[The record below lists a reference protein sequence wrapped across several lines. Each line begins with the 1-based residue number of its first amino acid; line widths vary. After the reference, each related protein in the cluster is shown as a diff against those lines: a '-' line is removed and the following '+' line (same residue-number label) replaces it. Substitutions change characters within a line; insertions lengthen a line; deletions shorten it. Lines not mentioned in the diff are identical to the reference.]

1 MLVHGHSKVG
11 KTTFAATAPYPR
23 LLLDVESASRF
34 LPIVRKVWNPALEEP
49 PVADGTWDTCVVYVR
64 DYQTVTQVYAWLQ
77 SGKHQFKSVI
87 LDSIS
92 ELQVRLKEQIAG
104 RGQLQT
110 QQWGEV
116 LTALA
121 GLMRDFR
128 DLTMHATNPLEAIVL
143 TAMTQQK
150 DGIWR
155 PYLQGQL
162 ATVIPY
168 FWDVTGYL
176 YVDQVQP
183 EDPTA
188 APVETRRML
197 TRKHPLFEAGERVQ
211 GRVPPVV
218 DNPRIDTMLDMI
230 FGPAVLDVPPAPEAP
245 VATEA
250 APQEDPWATTAQPEE
265 LPQYTE
271 TPAQ

>member
-1 MLVHGHSKVG
+1 MSDRALSILVHGHSKVG

-34 LPIVRKVWNPALEEP
+34 LQVNKVYWDPNDGPP
-49 PVADGTWDTCVVYVR
+49 PVADGSWDTCIVLVR
-64 DYQTVTQVYAWLQ
+64 DYDTVLKVYQWLQ
-77 SGKHQFKSVI
+77 SGQHQFRSLI

-92 ELQVRLKEQIAG
+92 ELQVRLKERIAG

-128 DLTMHATNPLEAIVL
+128 DLTMHPTNPLEAVVL
-143 TAMTQQK
+143 TAMTQNR
-150 DGIWR
+150 DGMYK

-168 FWDVTGYL
+168 FFDVTGYL
-176 YVDQVQP
+176 YVDQVAT

-188 APVETRRML
+188 PLVEVRRLL
-197 TRKHPLFEAGERVQ
+197 TRKHPMFEAGERVQ
-211 GRVPPVV
+211 GLIPPVV
-218 DNPRIDTMLDMI
+218 DNPSVEGMLNTI
-230 FGPAVLDVPPAPEAP
+230 FGVPQAPQPSPETNVETDVTPAPEA
-245 VATEA
+245 
-250 APQEDPWATTAQPEE
+250 
-265 LPQYTE
+265 
-271 TPAQ
+271 

>member
-1 MLVHGHSKVG
+1 
-11 KTTFAATAPYPR
+11 
-23 LLLDVESASRF
+23 LLDVESASRF
-34 LPIVRKVWNPALEEP
+34 LPIQRVVWEPSQGPP

-64 DYQTVTQVYAWLQ
+64 DYDTVLKVYQWLQ
-77 SGKHQFKSVI
+77 VGQHQFKSLI

-92 ELQVRLKEQIAG
+92 ELQVRLKERIAG

-116 LTALA
+116 LTNLA

-128 DLTMHATNPLEAIVL
+128 DLTMHPTNPLEAVVL
-143 TAMTQQK
+143 TAMTQQR

-176 YVDQVQP
+176 YVDQVAS
-183 EDPTA
+183 EDPTV
-188 APVETRRML
+188 APTEIRRL
-197 TRKHPLFEAGERVQ
+197 YTRKHPLFEAGERVQ
-211 GRVPPVV
+211 GRIPPVV
-218 DNPRIDTMLDMI
+218 DNPNISEMLDMI
-230 FGPAVLDVPPAPEAP
+230 FGPAEQPPAPEA
-245 VATEA
+245 
-250 APQEDPWATTAQPEE
+250 Q
-265 LPQYTE
+265 
-271 TPAQ
+271 

>member
-1 MLVHGHSKVG
+1 MSERALSVLVHGHSKVG

-34 LPIVRKVWNPALEEP
+34 LPVVRTVWDPNTGPP

-64 DYQTVTQVYAWLQ
+64 DYDTVLKVYQWLQ
-77 SGKHQFKSVI
+77 VGQHQFRSLV

-92 ELQVRLKEQIAG
+92 ELQVRLKERIAG

-128 DLTMHATNPLEAIVL
+128 DLTMHATNPLEAVVL
-143 TAMTQQK
+143 TAMTQNK
-150 DGIWR
+150 DGIYK

-168 FWDVTGYL
+168 FFDITGYL
-176 YVDQVQP
+176 YVDQVVT

-188 APVETRRML
+188 PPVEIRRLL
-197 TRKHPLFEAGERVQ
+197 TRKHPMFEAGERVQ
-211 GRVPPVV
+211 GRVPQVV
-218 DNPRIDTMLDMI
+218 DNPSIEGMLDMI
-230 FGPAVLDVPPAPEAP
+230 FGPRPEAP
-245 VATEA
+245 PQTQTTPESPA
-250 APQEDPWATTAQPEE
+250 A
-265 LPQYTE
+265 
-271 TPAQ
+271 

>member
-1 MLVHGHSKVG
+1 MSERALSVLVHGHSKVG

-34 LPIVRKVWNPALEEP
+34 LPIVRTVWDPNTGP
-49 PVADGTWDTCVVYVR
+49 PPLADGTWDTVVVYVR
-64 DYQTVTQVYAWLQ
+64 DYDTVLKVYQWLQ
-77 SGKHQFKSVI
+77 VGQHQFRSLI

-92 ELQVRLKEQIAG
+92 ELQVRLKERIAG

-128 DLTMHATNPLEAIVL
+128 DLTMHATNPLEAVVL
-143 TAMTQQK
+143 TAMTQNK
-150 DGIWR
+150 DGIYK

-168 FWDVTGYL
+168 FFDVTGYL
-176 YVDQVQP
+176 YVDQAVT

-188 APVETRRML
+188 PPVEIRRLL
-197 TRKHPLFEAGERVQ
+197 TRKHPMFEAGERVQ
-211 GRVPPVV
+211 GRIPQVV
-218 DNPRIDTMLDMI
+218 DNPSIEGMLDMI
-230 FGPAVLDVPPAPEAP
+230 FGPRPVEAP
-245 VATEA
+245 QT
-250 APQEDPWATTAQPEE
+250 Q
-265 LPQYTE
+265 E
-271 TPAQ
+271 TPESPEV

>member
-1 MLVHGHSKVG
+1 MSDRSLSVLVHGHSKVG
-11 KTTFAATAPYPR
+11 KTTFAATATYPR
-23 LLLDVESASRF
+23 LLLDVEAASRF
-34 LPIVRKVWNPALEEP
+34 LPVTKIVWDPASEPP
-49 PVADGTWDTCVVYVR
+49 PVADGTWDTCIVYVR
-64 DYQTVTQVYAWLQ
+64 DYNTVTQVYAWLQ
-77 SGKHQFKSVI
+77 SGKHQFKSLV

-128 DLTMHATNPLEAIVL
+128 DLTMHPTNPLEAVVL

-168 FWDVTGYL
+168 FWDITGYL
-176 YVDQVQP
+176 YVDQIP
-183 EDPTA
+183 NEDPTG
-188 APVETRRML
+188 APIEVRRLL
-197 TRKHPLFEAGERVQ
+197 TRKHPQFEAGERVQ
-211 GRVPPVV
+211 GRIPAVV
-218 DNPRIDTMLDMI
+218 DNPRIDTMIDMI
-230 FGPAVLDVPPAPEAP
+230 FGPAQ
-245 VATEA
+245 VAVTH
-250 APQEDPWATTAQPEE
+250 APQETP
-265 LPQYTE
+265 TE
-271 TPAQ
+271 PPTQ

>member
-1 MLVHGHSKVG
+1 MSDRALSVLVHGHSKVG

-34 LPIVRKVWNPALEEP
+34 LQVNKVYWDPNDGPP
-49 PVADGTWDTCVVYVR
+49 PVADGSWDTCIVLVR
-64 DYQTVTQVYAWLQ
+64 DYDTVLKVYQWLQ
-77 SGKHQFKSVI
+77 AGQHQFKSLI

-92 ELQVRLKEQIAG
+92 ELQVRLKERIAG

-128 DLTMHATNPLEAIVL
+128 DLTMHPTNPLEAVVL
-143 TAMTQQK
+143 TAMTQNR
-150 DGIWR
+150 DGMYK

-168 FWDVTGYL
+168 FFDVTGYL
-176 YVDQVQP
+176 YVDQIAS

-188 APVETRRML
+188 APVEVRRLL
-197 TRKHPLFEAGERVQ
+197 TRKHPMFEAGERVQ
-211 GRVPPVV
+211 GLIPPVV
-218 DNPRIDTMLDMI
+218 ENPTVEGMLNTI
-230 FGPAVLDVPPAPEAP
+230 FGVVNPPAPAPEASSETDVP
-245 VATEA
+245 PTPEA
-250 APQEDPWATTAQPEE
+250 
-265 LPQYTE
+265 
-271 TPAQ
+271 

>member
-1 MLVHGHSKVG
+1 MSDRALSVLVHGHSKVG

-34 LPIVRKVWNPALEEP
+34 LPVVRKVWDPKEGP
-49 PVADGTWDTCVVYVR
+49 PPMADGTWDTCVVYVR
-64 DYQTVTQVYAWLQ
+64 DYSTVNQVYAWLQ
-77 SGKHQFKSVI
+77 VGQHQFKSLI

-116 LTALA
+116 LTNLA

-128 DLTMHATNPLEAIVL
+128 DLTMHPTNPLEAIVL
-143 TAMTQQK
+143 TAMTTQR
-150 DGIWR
+150 DGMWR

-168 FWDVTGYL
+168 FWDITAYL
-176 YVDQVQP
+176 YVDQIPSNDPTGQTPP
-183 EDPTA
+183 EDI
-188 APVETRRML
+188 RRLL
-197 TRKHPLFEAGERVQ
+197 TRKHPAFEAGERVQ
-211 GRVPPVV
+211 GRIPGVL
-218 DNPRIDTMLDMI
+218 DNPNITEMLDMV
-230 FGPAVLDVPPAPEAP
+230 FGVASPPPAAEA
-245 VATEA
+245 T
-250 APQEDPWATTAQPEE
+250 Q
-265 LPQYTE
+265 
-271 TPAQ
+271 

>member
-1 MLVHGHSKVG
+1 MSERALSVLVHGHSKVG

-34 LPIVRKVWNPALEEP
+34 LPVVRRVWDPVQGP
-49 PVADGTWDTCVVYVR
+49 PPEADGTWDTCVVYVR
-64 DYQTVTQVYAWLQ
+64 DYDTVLKVYQWLQ
-77 SGKHQFKSVI
+77 VGQHQFKSLI

-92 ELQVRLKEQIAG
+92 ELQVRLKERIAG

-116 LTALA
+116 LTNLA

-128 DLTMHATNPLEAIVL
+128 DLTMHPTNPLEAVVL
-143 TAMTQQK
+143 TAMTQQR

-176 YVDQVQP
+176 YVDQITS
-183 EDPTA
+183 EDPTV
-188 APVETRRML
+188 APQEIRRLL

-211 GRVPPVV
+211 GRIPPVV
-218 DNPRIDTMLDMI
+218 DNPNISQMLDMI
-230 FGPAVLDVPPAPEAP
+230 FGPA
-245 VATEA
+245 
-250 APQEDPWATTAQPEE
+250 
-265 LPQYTE
+265 
-271 TPAQ
+271 TPAGEAQ

>member
-1 MLVHGHSKVG
+1 MSDRALSVLVHGHSKVG
-11 KTTFAATAPYPR
+11 KSSLSVTSPYPR
-23 LLLDVESASRF
+23 LYLDVESASRF
-34 LPIVRKVWNPALEEP
+34 LPIVRKVWDPKEGP
-49 PVADGTWDTCVVYVR
+49 PPMADGTWDTCVVYVR

-77 SGKHQFKSVI
+77 VGQHHFKSLI

-116 LTALA
+116 LTNLA

-128 DLTMHATNPLEAIVL
+128 DLTMHPTNPLEAVVL
-143 TAMTQQK
+143 TAMTHQR

-168 FWDVTGYL
+168 FWDVVSYL
-176 YVDQVQP
+176 YVDQIP
-183 EDPTA
+183 SEDPTV
-188 APVETRRML
+188 PPQEVRRLL

-211 GRVPPVV
+211 GRIPPVV
-218 DNPRIDTMLDMI
+218 DNPNITEMLNMV
-230 FGPAVLDVPPAPEAP
+230 FGAPQSEPPAEAS
-245 VATEA
+245 
-250 APQEDPWATTAQPEE
+250 
-265 LPQYTE
+265 
-271 TPAQ
+271 